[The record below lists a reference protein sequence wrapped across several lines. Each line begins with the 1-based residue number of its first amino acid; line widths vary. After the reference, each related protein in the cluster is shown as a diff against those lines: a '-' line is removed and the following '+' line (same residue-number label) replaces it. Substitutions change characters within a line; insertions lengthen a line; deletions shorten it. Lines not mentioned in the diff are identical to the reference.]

1 MYSEIYLIDDDEI
14 VNLLHVVM
22 LRRIG
27 LDDKAV
33 TFRNPEEAL
42 DYLRFRDTKSGP
54 ILILLDI
61 NMPEMTGFE
70 FLEFMVL
77 EEFPT
82 NIDVV
87 MVTSSVSEEDR
98 YLSEKFPQ
106 FVKDFVLKPLKLD
119 KLNELIKLPVTISS
133 RSF

>member
-1 MYSEIYLIDDDEI
+1 MD
-14 VNLLHVVM
+14 H
-22 LRRIG
+22 
-27 LDDKAV
+27 
-33 TFRNPEEAL
+33 
-42 DYLRFRDTKSGP
+42 LRFQETNSEP

-87 MVTSSVSEEDR
+87 MVTSSIYDEDKR
-98 YLSEKFPQ
+98 LAKTYPQ
-106 FVKDFVLKPLKLD
+106 FVKDFVSKPLKTE
-119 KLNELIKLPVTISS
+119 KLKEIVQNPMKIAL
-133 RSF
+133 

>member
-1 MYSEIYLIDDDEI
+1 MYSKIYLIDDVEL
-14 VNLLHVVM
+14 VNLMHQVL
-22 LRRIG
+22 LRKLG
-27 LDDKAV
+27 LEDKIISF
-33 TFRNPEEAL
+33 TNPEKAL
-42 DYLRFRDTKSGP
+42 DHLRFQETNSEP

-87 MVTSSVSEEDR
+87 MVTSSIYDEDKR
-98 YLSEKFPQ
+98 LAKTYPQ
-106 FVKDFVLKPLKLD
+106 FVKDFVSKPLKTE
-119 KLNELIKLPVTISS
+119 KLKEIVQNPMKIAL
-133 RSF
+133 

>member
-1 MYSEIYLIDDDEI
+1 MYSKIYLIDDVEL
-14 VNLLHVVM
+14 VNLMHQVL
-22 LRRIG
+22 LRK
-27 LDDKAV
+27 LELEDKIISF
-33 TFRNPEEAL
+33 TNPEKAL
-42 DYLRFRDTKSGP
+42 DHLRFQETNSEP

-87 MVTSSVSEEDR
+87 MVTSSIYDEDKR
-98 YLSEKFPQ
+98 LAKTFPQ
-106 FVKDFVLKPLKLD
+106 FVKDFVSKPLKTE
-119 KLNELIKLPVTISS
+119 KLKEIVQNPMKIAL
-133 RSF
+133 

>member
-1 MYSEIYLIDDDEI
+1 MYSKIYLIDDVQL
-14 VNLLHVVM
+14 VNLMHQVL
-22 LRRIG
+22 LRK
-27 LDDKAV
+27 LELEDKIISF
-33 TFRNPEEAL
+33 TNPEKAL
-42 DYLRFRDTKSGP
+42 DHLRFQETNSEP

-87 MVTSSVSEEDR
+87 MVTSSIYDEDKR
-98 YLSEKFPQ
+98 LAKTFPQ
-106 FVKDFVLKPLKLD
+106 FVKDFVSKPLKTE
-119 KLNELIKLPVTISS
+119 KLKEIVQNPMKIAL
-133 RSF
+133 